1 MPEEADGE
9 DDVDS
14 LVMGVEDM
22 NVARTQDELTV
33 WTRSDIEANDADV
46 DLLADG
52 EHDTDNTYIDD
63 GHVAPVNSIAQGD
76 EDDIF
81 V

>member
-1 MPEEADGE
+1 MLLSSQAIAECAP
-9 DDVDS
+9 
-14 LVMGVEDM
+14 
-22 NVARTQDELTV
+22 
-33 WTRSDIEANDADV
+33 EANDADV